1 MIDYEKMDEK
11 KTLGISLFVVA
22 IVIVSI
28 ILQLAESVGAETGF
42 VINFVTLIVLVVFF
56 SSLLILTRMKGKK
69 ESGKE

>member
-28 ILQLAESVGAETGF
+28 ILQLRTESQIASFGIT
-42 VINFVTLIVLVVFF
+42 FVTLIVLVVFF
-56 SSLLILTRMKGKK
+56 SILLILKRKG
-69 ESGKE
+69 

>member
-11 KTLGISLFVVA
+11 KTLRISLFVVA

-28 ILQLAESVGAETGF
+28 ILQLQAGAETGF
-42 VINFVTLIVLVVFF
+42 VIIFVTLIVLVVFF
-56 SSLLILTRMKGKK
+56 SFLLILPRMKGKK